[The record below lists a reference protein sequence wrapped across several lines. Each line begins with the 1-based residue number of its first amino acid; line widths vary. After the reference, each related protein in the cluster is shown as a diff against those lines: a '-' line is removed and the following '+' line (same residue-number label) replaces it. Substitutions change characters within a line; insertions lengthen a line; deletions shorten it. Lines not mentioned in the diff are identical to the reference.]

1 MIHGE
6 LRDDFMDRRSSW
18 RPVCFNFRSAGVNQ
32 GEEVL
37 KVTFFLL
44 RGARLLREAS
54 RVELRRLSC
63 SSGELRFE
71 SRGRV
76 EDSRSER
83 CWGSTER
90 KLRKMM
96 FLGGGGVADRGC
108 DDELYEF
115 VVREGKG
122 AGVEVEYWE
131 VGGADKV
138 KDVSFIMGGE
148 GDMLGK

>member
-1 MIHGE
+1 
-6 LRDDFMDRRSSW
+6 MDRRSSW

-54 RVELRRLSC
+54 RVELRWLSC

-76 EDSRSER
+76 EDSTSER

-96 FLGGGGVADRGC
+96 FLDGGRGWRTGEAMVNC
-108 DDELYEF
+108 MSLWSE
-115 VVREGKG
+115 RGKG
-122 AGVEVEYWE
+122 QGWRLSTGRLVET
-131 VGGADKV
+131 DKV